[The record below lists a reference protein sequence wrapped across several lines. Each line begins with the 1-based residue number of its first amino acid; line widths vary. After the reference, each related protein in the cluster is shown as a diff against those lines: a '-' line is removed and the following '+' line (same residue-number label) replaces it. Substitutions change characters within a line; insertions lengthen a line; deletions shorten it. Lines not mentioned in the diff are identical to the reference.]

1 MLGECNFFFSS
12 RRRHTRC
19 SRDWSS
25 DVCSSDLFCAMGIRL
40 LRGRTFT
47 WADSEGSLP
56 VAIIS
61 ESAVRQYWPNED
73 AMGKRLKL
81 EDGSAPVWRQVIGIV
96 GDVRQDSVVEAAR
109 PEVYAPLLQVPV
121 PYLALAVR
129 TRVVPTALT
138 VAVRDAGMAGDIAQ
152 SFSGG

>member
-1 MLGECNFFFSS
+1 
-12 RRRHTRC
+12 
-19 SRDWSS
+19 
-25 DVCSSDLFCAMGIRL
+25 MGIRL

-73 AMGKRLKL
+73 AMGKRVKL

-109 PEVYAPLLQVPV
+109 SEVYAPLLQVPV
-121 PYLALAVR
+121 PYLALTARTRAEPAVLTAAVR
-129 TRVVPTALT
+129 QAGRV
-138 VAVRDAGMAGDIAQ
+138 IAKEHPL
-152 SFSGG
+152 SVINRR